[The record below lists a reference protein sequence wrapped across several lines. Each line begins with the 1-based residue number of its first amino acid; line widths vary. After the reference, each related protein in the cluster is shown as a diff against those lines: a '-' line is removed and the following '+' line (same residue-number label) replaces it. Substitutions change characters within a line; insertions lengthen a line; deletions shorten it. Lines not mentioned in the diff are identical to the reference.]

1 MDFTFILVEPAVPEN
16 IGASARALKTMG
28 FNKLCL
34 VNPCDFKNMEARKLA
49 HGSYEILEKAVV
61 YDSLPEATKGFHFTI
76 GTSAK
81 HRRVKHDYY
90 QITEIAGLV
99 KGKENIISKVG
110 VVFGREERGL
120 DNDELKACDIVSYI
134 PMKTAYPS
142 LNLAQAVMVYAWELS
157 KISLPGKILNE
168 VREEDEFRSL
178 KKKVSEFLKENQINR
193 NQVLYNRIM
202 ERLGLLKEEDI
213 HLLHS
218 IHKYLNAPNKNAG

>member
-34 VNPCDFKNMEARKLA
+34 VDPCDFRNMEARRLA
-49 HGSYEILEKAVV
+49 HGSHEILENALV
-61 YDSLPEATKGFHFTI
+61 YDSLTEATKGCHFTI

-90 QITEIAGLV
+90 QISEIAGLI
-99 KGKENIISKVG
+99 KSKESIISKVG

-134 PMKTAYPS
+134 PMKTVYPS

-157 KISLPGKILNE
+157 KISFTVKKLDEGRK
-168 VREEDEFRSL
+168 EDEFRSL
-178 KKKVSEFLKENQINR
+178 KKKVSGFLKENQIDG

-218 IHKYLNAPNKNAG
+218 IHKYLNVHQ

>member
-1 MDFTFILVEPAVPEN
+1 MDFIFILVEPAVPEN

-28 FNKLCL
+28 FDKLRL
-34 VNPCDFKNMEARKLA
+34 VNPCDFRSTEARKLA
-49 HGSYEILEKAVV
+49 HGSYEILENTLV
-61 YDSLPEATKGFHFTI
+61 YDSLSEAIRDCHFTI

-90 QITEIAGLV
+90 QVTEIAALI
-99 KGKENIISKVG
+99 KRKENIISKIG
-110 VVFGREERGL
+110 IVFGREERGL
-120 DNDELKACDIVSYI
+120 DNDELIACDIMSYI
-134 PMKTAYPS
+134 PMKTVYPS

-157 KISLPGKILNE
+157 KISFPDKILNE
-168 VREEDEFRSL
+168 GREEDEFRNL

-202 ERLGLLKEEDI
+202 ERLGLLNEEDI

-218 IHKYLNAPNKNAG
+218 IHKYLNIHQ